1 MTTHMDNQS
10 ILSAIAAMESQ
21 LQSLRLSISGSAPSG
36 KKQRKAKDPSAPK
49 RAPTAWALL
58 CQSMLPRISALY
70 KSSFPEEKAPLGF
83 PMRVCKY
90 LKDNGQID
98 GTTDAQ
104 IVEAITYRRANP
116 EPAAASGAASDAG
129 SVASAPASTTEPK
142 PKRVLSD
149 AQKQKMAEGR
159 ARKAAEKKAA
169 AEAAAASVVVAPATE
184 APVSSSASVAGSE
197 ATAETTGSKA
207 RGRPK
212 GYKMTEEAKA
222 AAAAK
227 RAAKKAAAPAA
238 SATTAASADTDSE
251 LSPIL
256 LKNKRYFY
264 NSKTHGL
271 WFREDDGS
279 CGIWAGILNP
289 VTKVIDDGAAEPMS
303 ADEISDNE

>member
-1 MTTHMDNQS
+1 
-10 ILSAIAAMESQ
+10 MESQ
-21 LQSLRLSISGSAPSG
+21 LQSLRLSISGSAPSASSG

-129 SVASAPASTTEPK
+129 SVASAAVSTAEPK

-169 AEAAAASVVVAPATE
+169 AEAAATSVTAPVAPAAE

-303 ADEISDNE
+303 ADEISDDE